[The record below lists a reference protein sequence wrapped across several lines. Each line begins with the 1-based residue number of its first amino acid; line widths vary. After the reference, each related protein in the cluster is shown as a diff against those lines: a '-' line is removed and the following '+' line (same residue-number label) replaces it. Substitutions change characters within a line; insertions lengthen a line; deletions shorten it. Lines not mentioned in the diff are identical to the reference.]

1 MTSEAITEFVRER
14 GSAISA
20 ADLATVNDML
30 IDLPLDEVS
39 DVRAWVMEG
48 IALTVNDPLYE
59 GDIPAIE

>member
-1 MTSEAITEFVRER
+1 MNSEAITEFVRER

-20 ADLATVNDML
+20 ADLATINDML
-30 IDLPLDEVS
+30 INLPLEEVS

>member
-20 ADLATVNDML
+20 ADLTTINDML
-30 IDLPLDEVS
+30 IDLPLEEVS

>member
-20 ADLATVNDML
+20 ADLTVNDML

>member
-20 ADLATVNDML
+20 ADLTTINDML
-30 IDLPLDEVS
+30 IDLPLEEVS

-59 GDIPAIE
+59 GDIPAF

>member
-14 GSAISA
+14 GSGISA
-20 ADLATVNDML
+20 ADLTTINDML
-30 IDLPLDEVS
+30 IDLPLEEVS

-59 GDIPAIE
+59 GDIPAF